1 MSQGEDFNI
10 PSKEREALLTRLQDA
25 IGDVPPHFWA
35 ACQVCHV
42 KALEKLVKVAR
53 TSPDIVHIY
62 ARQSHT
68 IAQYYK
74 CLYTIFRLI

>member
-25 IGDVPPHFWA
+25 IGDVPPHFWT

-42 KALEKLVKVAR
+42 KALRNLLRLLVLPLISFIFMLDKV
-53 TSPDIVHIY
+53 I
-62 ARQSHT
+62 
-68 IAQYYK
+68 
-74 CLYTIFRLI
+74 L